1 MTNEITVEMLDRTI
15 QWCEQ
20 NAFWGNSHIP
30 VFIHNLVKKTQMH
43 GYDQAILSNRQRN
56 VMGLALYRA

>member
-1 MTNEITVEMLDRTI
+1 MTGFCEIKLPFN
-15 QWCEQ
+15 Q

-43 GYDQAILSNRQRN
+43 GYDQAILCNRQRN